1 MMLKS
6 GTNIVESPKKKLN
19 VKALMEEMVTT
30 TPTTIEL
37 DAVSHW
43 DLFQVKQTE
52 TVGAKQEH
60 DVIIGDNSA
69 TAKVTLWMT
78 HQGMDSVTDFRIF

>member
-1 MMLKS
+1 
-6 GTNIVESPKKKLN
+6 
-19 VKALMEEMVTT
+19 MEEMVTT

-43 DLFQVKQTE
+43 DLFQKVTVNVKVLEVKQTE

-60 DVIIGDNSA
+60 GVIIGDNSA

-78 HQGMDSVTDFRIF
+78 H